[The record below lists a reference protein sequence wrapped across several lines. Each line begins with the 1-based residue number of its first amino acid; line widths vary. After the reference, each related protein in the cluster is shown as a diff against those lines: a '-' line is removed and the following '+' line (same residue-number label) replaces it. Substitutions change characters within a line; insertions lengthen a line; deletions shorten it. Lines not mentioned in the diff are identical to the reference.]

1 MEGIMQINKEEVE
14 EGIVL
19 KLEGWLDTGASEELK
34 SALEGIT
41 GDEKCLIMDM
51 KDLEYISS
59 SGLRLI
65 VTAYKKMDGR
75 LVLKNVPED
84 ILTIM
89 KTTGLDKKLNIE
101 K

>member
-1 MEGIMQINKEEVE
+1 MQINKEEVE

-34 SALEGIT
+34 GALEGIT

-75 LVLKNVPED
+75 LVLKNVSED
-84 ILTIM
+84 IFAIL